1 MMRFITTVITFATLA
16 ALAGSLVGCTSTA
29 VVESSTPPE
38 YFTLELHMATSTRKF
53 TFFKI
58 DKDGGLAFGGG
69 KRALVRG
76 SLPVTTLTSE
86 QRQAVWEIIR
96 QNDLLNAN
104 GGSNSAPQQE
114 QGKDDEQVK
123 WELLIRTNQFSLGR
137 TLRSENDE
145 VPGIKELHALL
156 FKIQAAHRYSDPVGI
171 G

>member
-1 MMRFITTVITFATLA
+1 MRFINTVITFATLA
-16 ALAGSLVGCTSTA
+16 ALTGSLIGCTSTA
-29 VVESSTPPE
+29 VVESPTPPE

-58 DKDGGLAFGGG
+58 DKDGEFAFGGG

-76 SLPVTTLTSE
+76 SLPVTTLTPE
-86 QRQAVWEIIR
+86 QRQAVWDIIR
-96 QNDLLNAN
+96 KHDLLNAS

-114 QGKDDEQVK
+114 QGNDGELVK

-137 TLRSENDE
+137 TLRAENDE
-145 VPGIKELHALL
+145 VPGIKELHTLL
-156 FKIQAAHRYSDPVGI
+156 FKIQADLRFSDPAGI